1 MTSSGHRPCRAA
13 AFSSAGGVFG
23 LRCSWVMLGALD
35 LLLRL
40 EQPDVPAFWSSDS
53 DAMEATPEILTEI
66 RVDALKE
73 IVA

>member
-1 MTSSGHRPCRAA
+1 ME
-13 AFSSAGGVFG
+13 
-23 LRCSWVMLGALD
+23 ALD

-40 EQPDVPAFWSSDS
+40 EHPDVLAFWSSDS
-53 DAMEATPEILTEI
+53 DAMEAMPEILTEI